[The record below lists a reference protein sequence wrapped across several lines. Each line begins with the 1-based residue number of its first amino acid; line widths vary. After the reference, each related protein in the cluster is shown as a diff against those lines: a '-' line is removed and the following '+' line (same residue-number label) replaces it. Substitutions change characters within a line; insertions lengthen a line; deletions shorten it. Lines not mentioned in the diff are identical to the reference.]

1 MKRFDKKYNIKKT
14 NILAEQRYIQTKSS
28 LKENIDAALDNLSRL
43 GGFDKLSEVD
53 KVVLYA
59 ASGDIEKLKQ
69 VDLLKF
75 YKDNGNTFGDL
86 KLRVKVK
93 EANEQ
98 PTQQRYSLES
108 AGKIGYVYP
117 ALKKG
122 PNNFA
127 FVKLEE
133 GDNDETS
140 FGGEYHKDALIL
152 IENMYPLSYGN
163 PTEEFEK
170 FMHRHDYELGN
181 FRKDNDMPPEGFFG
195 DIDSRYK

>member
-1 MKRFDKKYNIKKT
+1 MQLGVNDKMKIISRNPVLLFIGSTSNKNLQNLIPA
-14 NILAEQRYIQTKSS
+14 LHG
-28 LKENIDAALDNLSRL
+28 LKVHLRI
-43 GGFDKLSEVD
+43 
-53 KVVLYA
+53 
-59 ASGDIEKLKQ
+59 I
-69 VDLLKF
+69 
-75 YKDNGNTFGDL
+75 GDL

-122 PNNFA
+122 PNDFA